1 MSQVNANAKNKSRSS
16 QAKVKSAPSILYWR
30 FVVVVAGI
38 VLVFVGLGIRAA
50 YIQIVSPDLLIKR
63 GDNRT
68 LRTRVNP
75 LHRGLIVDR
84 NGQQLAVSVPVRAI
98 WADPKAIAQAIRKSE
113 ENALQDPSFDLQAKQ
128 YEDNKRWQ
136 ALAEVLG
143 QNLDELKEKVS
154 NPEKRFVY
162 VQRQVSH
169 AMAEYVEELKLAGIY
184 LRDESRRYYPSGE
197 VSAHVVGF
205 TNVDDAGIEG
215 VEKLYNKWLAG
226 AHGSRKIRRDGKG
239 RMVELIEFEEGKKP
253 KNIQLTIDQRIQALA
268 YKELKQAVQY
278 YKATSGSAVVVAV
291 NTGEILALVNS
302 PSFNPN
308 NRAGVSTHRI
318 RNRAV
323 TDAYEPGSSVK
334 PLAVLSA
341 LEFGSAQADSMIDTS
356 PGWMHL
362 GGNIV
367 RDPRNYGEIDLT
379 DIIRKSSNMGISKLA
394 LSVPKEF
401 LLDMYYNVG
410 LMSDSGANLL
420 GETDGIFNERARWS
434 DFELSTLSFGYGISV
449 TALQLARMYSILG
462 DGGIRR
468 PLSIIKTDTP
478 VESERVISA
487 QSTQQILHM
496 MESVTEKNGSAE
508 QAQIPGYRVAG
519 KTGTSRK
526 AVANGYGEE
535 YVNIFAGVAPVSD
548 PQLAVVILINEPKGE
563 LYYAGQTAAP
573 VFAKIMAASLQM
585 LNVPP
590 DNKTVSSLAGTVVEA
605 NRDADR
611 EVIKEADKKGDK
623 KVSKETENAG

>member
-1 MSQVNANAKNKSRSS
+1 MSRAKASVKRNTE
-16 QAKVKSAPSILYWR
+16 QAKAKTAPALLHWR
-30 FVVVVAGI
+30 FVVVISAI
-38 VLVFVGLGIRAA
+38 LLVFVAIGIRAA
-50 YIQIVSPDLLIKR
+50 YIQVVSPDLLIQQ

-68 LRTRVNP
+68 LRTHSNP

-98 WADPKAIAQAIRKSE
+98 WADPKAIEDANLAAQEK
-113 ENALQDPSFDLQAKQ
+113 ALVDPSFSLVAKQ
-128 YEDNKRWQ
+128 REDQKRWR

-143 QNLDELKEKVS
+143 QDIDKLLQRVS
-154 NPEKRFVY
+154 DPSKRFVY
-162 VQRQVSH
+162 VQRQVSP
-169 AMAEYVEELKLAGIY
+169 AMAEYVEKLKLAGVY

-205 TNVDDAGIEG
+205 TNVDDKGIEG
-215 VEKLYNKWLAG
+215 VEKLYDKWLAG
-226 AHGSRKIRRDGKG
+226 TQGTRKIRRDGKG
-239 RMVELIEFEEGKKP
+239 RMVELIEFEEGEKP
-253 KNIQLTIDQRIQALA
+253 KDIQLTIDQRIQALA

-278 YKATSGSAVVVAV
+278 YKATSGSAVVVSV
-291 NTGEILALVNS
+291 KSGEILALVNS

-341 LEFGSAQADSMIDTS
+341 LEFGTAKFDSLIDTS

-367 RDPRNYGEIDLT
+367 RDSRNYGEIDLT
-379 DIIRKSSNMGISKLA
+379 DIIRKSSNMGTSKLA

-401 LLDMYYNVG
+401 LLDMFYNVG

-420 GETDGIFNERARWS
+420 GESDGIFNEQGRWS

-462 DGGIRR
+462 DGGVRR
-468 PLSIIKTDTP
+468 PLSIIKSDKA
-478 VESERVISA
+478 VESERVIS
-487 QSTQQILHM
+487 QQATKQLLEM
-496 MESVTEKNGSAE
+496 METVTQKNGSAE
-508 QAQIPGYRVAG
+508 QASVPGYRVAG

-526 AVANGYGEE
+526 AIANGYGEE

-563 LYYAGQTAAP
+563 LYYAGLTAAP
-573 VFAKIMAASLQM
+573 VFSKVMGASLQM

-590 DNKTVSSLAGTVVEA
+590 DDKTVSSLAKSSGDIT
-605 NRDADR
+605 
-611 EVIKEADKKGDK
+611 KEAA
-623 KVSKETENAG
+623 NAG

>member
-1 MSQVNANAKNKSRSS
+1 MNRASTNSKGITRAN
-16 QAKVKSAPSILYWR
+16 QAKTNGAPVKLHWR
-30 FVVVVAGI
+30 FVVVVAAI
-38 VLVFVGLGIRAA
+38 SLVFVGLGIRAA
-50 YIQIVSPDLLIKR
+50 YIQVVSPDLLIKR

-68 LRTRVNP
+68 LRTRDNP

-98 WADPKAIAQAIRKSE
+98 WADPKAIAKSIQDAE
-113 ENALQDPSFDLQAKQ
+113 KKAQQDPTFDLQAEQ
-128 YEDNKRWQ
+128 RENTKRWQ
-136 ALAEVLG
+136 ALAEILG
-143 QNLDELKEKVS
+143 QNVEKLKQKVS
-154 NPEKRFVY
+154 NAKKRFVY
-162 VQRQVSH
+162 IQRQVSP
-169 AMAEYVEELKLAGIY
+169 AMAEYVAQLKLPGIY

-205 TNVDDAGIEG
+205 TDVDDTGIEG
-215 VEKLYNKWLAG
+215 IEKLYNKWLAG

-253 KNIQLTIDQRIQALA
+253 QDIQLTIDQRIQALA

-291 NTGEILALVNS
+291 STGEILALVNS
-302 PSFNPN
+302 PSYNPN
-308 NRAGVSTHRI
+308 NRAGVSAHRI

-323 TDAYEPGSSVK
+323 TDAYEPGSSIK

-341 LEFGSAQADSMIDTS
+341 LEFGSAQVDSLIDTS

-367 RDPRNYGEIDLT
+367 RDSRNYGEINLT
-379 DIIRKSSNMGISKLA
+379 EIIRKSSNMGTSKLA
-394 LSVPKEF
+394 LSVPKDF

-420 GETDGIFNERARWS
+420 GESHGIFNERNRWS

-462 DGGIRR
+462 DGGMKR
-468 PLSIIKTDTP
+468 PLSIIKPDEP
-478 VESERVISA
+478 VESERVISEHA
-487 QSTQQILHM
+487 TQQVLHM
-496 MESVTEKNGSAE
+496 MESVLQQGGSA
-508 QAQIPGYRVAG
+508 QKARVPGYRVAG

-526 AVANGYGEE
+526 ANGNGYGEE

-563 LYYAGQTAAP
+563 LYYAGHTAAP
-573 VFAKIMAASLQM
+573 VFAKIMSASLQM

-590 DNKTVSSLAGTVVEA
+590 DDKTVSSLAISST
-605 NRDADR
+605 DTQM
-611 EVIKEADKKGDK
+611 EVK
-623 KVSKETENAG
+623 NAG

>member
-169 AMAEYVEELKLAGIY
+169 AMAEYVEELKIAGIY

>member
-1 MSQVNANAKNKSRSS
+1 MSRVSSHSRNKSSS
-16 QAKVKSAPSILYWR
+16 NQAKVNSAPSFLHWR
-30 FVVVVAGI
+30 FVLVVVAI
-38 VLVFVGLGIRAA
+38 LLVFVGLGIRAA
-50 YIQIVSPDLLIKR
+50 YIQVVSPDSLIKQ

-68 LRTRVNP
+68 LRTRTNP

-98 WADPKAIAQAIRKSE
+98 WADPKAIAQSIQEAQQKAKE
-113 ENALQDPSFDLQAKQ
+113 DPSFDLQAQQRENK
-128 YEDNKRWQ
+128 KRWQ

-143 QNLDELKEKVS
+143 QNLHKLREKVS

-162 VQRQVSH
+162 VQRQVSP
-169 AMAEYVEELKLAGIY
+169 AMAEYVEKLKLPGIY
-184 LRDESRRYYPSGE
+184 LRDESKRYYPSGE

-215 VEKLYNKWLAG
+215 VEKLYNTWLAG
-226 AHGSRKIRRDGKG
+226 AQGSRKIRRDGKG
-239 RMVELIEFEEGKKP
+239 RMVELIESEAGKRP
-253 KNIQLTIDQRIQALA
+253 QNIQLTIDQRIQALA

-308 NRAGVSTHRI
+308 NRAGVSAHRI

-341 LEFGSAQADSMIDTS
+341 LEFGSAQVDSLIDTS

-379 DIIRKSSNMGISKLA
+379 EIIRKSSNMGTSKLA

-401 LLDMYYNVG
+401 LLDMYYHVG
-410 LMSDSGANLL
+410 LM
-420 GETDGIFNERARWS
+420 
-434 DFELSTLSFGYGISV
+434 
-449 TALQLARMYSILG
+449 
-462 DGGIRR
+462 
-468 PLSIIKTDTP
+468 
-478 VESERVISA
+478 SERVISEHA
-487 QSTQQILHM
+487 TQQVLRM
-496 MESVTEKNGSAE
+496 MESVIQEGGSA
-508 QAQIPGYRVAG
+508 QKASVPGYRVAG

-526 AVANGYGEE
+526 ANANGYGEE

-590 DNKTVSSLAGTVVEA
+590 DDKTVSSIAVFPFEA
-605 NRDADR
+605 S
-611 EVIKEADKKGDK
+611 KEAL
-623 KVSKETENAG
+623 NAG

>member
-1 MSQVNANAKNKSRSS
+1 MSRESTNSKNKSRTS
-16 QAKVKSAPSILYWR
+16 QAKVNSAPTLLHWR
-30 FVVVVAGI
+30 FVVVVVAI
-38 VLVFVGLGIRAA
+38 LLVFVGLGIRAA
-50 YIQIVSPDLLIKR
+50 YIQVVSPDLLIQR

-98 WADPKAIAQAIRKSE
+98 WADPKAIAQSIQEAEAKAKE
-113 ENALQDPSFDLQAKQ
+113 DPSFDLKAERQ
-128 YEDNKRWQ
+128 ENDKRWQ

-143 QNLDELKEKVS
+143 QNLDQLKERVS

-162 VQRQVSH
+162 VQRQVSP

-205 TNVDDAGIEG
+205 TNVDDTGIEG

-226 AHGSRKIRRDGKG
+226 TQGSRKIRRDGKG
-239 RMVELIEFEEGKKP
+239 RMVELIESEEGKEP
-253 KNIQLTIDQRIQALA
+253 QNIQLTIDQRIQALA

-278 YKATSGSAVVVAV
+278 YNATSGSAVVVAV
-291 NTGEILALVNS
+291 NSGEILALVNS
-302 PSFNPN
+302 PSYNPN
-308 NRAGVSTHRI
+308 NRTDVSAHRI

-341 LEFGSAQADSMIDTS
+341 LEFGTAKVDSMIDTS

-401 LLDMYYNVG
+401 LLDMFYNVG
-410 LMSDSGANLL
+410 LMSGSGANLL
-420 GETDGIFNERARWS
+420 GEINGLFNNRNRWS

-462 DGGIRR
+462 DGGIKR
-468 PLSIIKTDTP
+468 PLSIVKPDEP
-478 VESERVISA
+478 VQSERVISEHA
-487 QSTQQILHM
+487 TQQVLQM
-496 MESVTEKNGSAE
+496 MESVLQEGGSA
-508 QAQIPGYRVAG
+508 QKASVPGYRVAG

-526 AVANGYGEE
+526 ANANGYGDE

-548 PQLAVVILINEPKGE
+548 PQLAIVILINEPKGE
-563 LYYAGQTAAP
+563 LYYAGLTAAP

-590 DNKTVSSLAGTVVEA
+590 DDKTVSSIAVSSI
-605 NRDADR
+605 
-611 EVIKEADKKGDK
+611 EVNKEA
-623 KVSKETENAG
+623 ENAG

>member
-1 MSQVNANAKNKSRSS
+1 MSRISSQSKGKNKAN
-16 QAKVKSAPSILYWR
+16 QAKSNSAPSLLHWR
-30 FVVVVAGI
+30 FVIVVAAI
-38 VLVFVGLGIRAA
+38 LMVFVGLSIRAA
-50 YIQIVSPDLLIKR
+50 YIQVVSPDLLIKR

-68 LRTRVNP
+68 LRTHVNP

-98 WADPKAIAQAIRKSE
+98 WADPKTIAQGILEAE
-113 ENALQDPSFDLQAKQ
+113 EEAARNPDFNLQAKQ
-128 YEDNKRWQ
+128 RENKKRWQ

-143 QNLDELKEKVS
+143 QDLDKLQDKVS
-154 NPEKRFVY
+154 NPKKRFVY
-162 VQRQVSH
+162 LQRQVSP
-169 AMAEYVEELKLAGIY
+169 AMAEYVEQLKLDGIY

-197 VSAHVVGF
+197 VSAHIVGF

-226 AHGSRKIRRDGKG
+226 AQGTRKIRRDGKG
-239 RMVELIEFEEGKKP
+239 RMVELIETEEGEKP
-253 KNIQLTIDQRIQALA
+253 QDIQLTIDQRIQALA

-291 NTGEILALVNS
+291 KTGEILALVNS

-341 LEFGSAQADSMIDTS
+341 LEFGSAQVDSLIDTS

-367 RDPRNYGEIDLT
+367 RDPRNYGEINLT
-379 DIIRKSSNMGISKLA
+379 EIIRKSSNMGTSKLA

-401 LLDMYYNVG
+401 LIDMYYHVG

-420 GETDGIFNERARWS
+420 GESNGIFNERNRWS

-449 TALQLARMYSILG
+449 TALQLAKMYSILG
-462 DGGIRR
+462 DGGIKR
-468 PLSIIKTDTP
+468 PLSIIKPDEP

-487 QSTQQILHM
+487 QATQQVLEM
-496 MESVTEKNGSAE
+496 METVTQKKGSAE
-508 QAQIPGYRVAG
+508 QASIPGYRVAG

-526 AVANGYGEE
+526 ANANGYGEE

-548 PQLAVVILINEPKGE
+548 PQLAVVVLINEPKGE
-563 LYYAGQTAAP
+563 LYYAGLTAAP
-573 VFAKIMAASLQM
+573 VFAKVMAASLQM

-590 DNKTVSSLAGTVVEA
+590 DDKTVSSLAVSATS
-605 NRDADR
+605 RH
-611 EVIKEADKKGDK
+611 KERA
-623 KVSKETENAG
+623 NAG

>member
-1 MSQVNANAKNKSRSS
+1 MSRVSTNSKNKSRTN
-16 QAKVKSAPSILYWR
+16 QAKVNSAPSLLHWR
-30 FVVVVAGI
+30 FVVVVTAI
-38 VLVFVGLGIRAA
+38 VLVFVGLSIRAA
-50 YIQIVSPDLLIKR
+50 YIQVVSPDLLIQR

-98 WADPKAIAQAIRKSE
+98 WADPKAIAQSIEDTE
-113 ENALQDPSFDLQAKQ
+113 EKAKEDPSFNLQAKQ
-128 YEDNKRWQ
+128 NENIKRWQ

-143 QNLDELKEKVS
+143 QNIDELKEKVS
-154 NPEKRFVY
+154 HPERRFVY
-162 VQRQVSH
+162 LQRQVSP
-169 AMAEYVEELKLAGIY
+169 AMAEYVEKLKIAGIY

-226 AHGSRKIRRDGKG
+226 TQGSRKIRRDGKG
-239 RMVELIEFEEGKKP
+239 RMVELIESEEGKKP
-253 KNIQLTIDQRIQALA
+253 QNIQLTIDQRIQALA

-278 YKATSGSAVVVAV
+278 YNATSGSAVVVAV

-308 NRAGVSTHRI
+308 NRSGVSAHRI

-341 LEFGSAQADSMIDTS
+341 LEFGSAQVDSVIDTS

-367 RDPRNYGEIDLT
+367 RDSRNYGEINLT
-379 DIIRKSSNMGISKLA
+379 EIIRKSSNMGTAKLA

-401 LLDMYYNVG
+401 LLDMFYNVG
-410 LMSDSGANLL
+410 LMSGSGANLL
-420 GETDGIFNERARWS
+420 GESSGIFNNRNRWS

-449 TALQLARMYSILG
+449 TALQLAKMYSILG
-462 DGGIRR
+462 DGGIKR
-468 PLSIIKTDTP
+468 PLSIVKPDEP
-478 VESERVISA
+478 VESERVISED
-487 QSTQQILHM
+487 STKHVLHM
-496 MESVTEKNGSAE
+496 MESVLQEGGSAE
-508 QAQIPGYRVAG
+508 KASVPGYRVAG

-526 AVANGYGEE
+526 ANANGYGDE

-563 LYYAGQTAAP
+563 LYYAGLTAAP

-590 DNKTVSSLAGTVVEA
+590 DDKTVSSLAVTSVEV
-605 NRDADR
+605 N
-611 EVIKEADKKGDK
+611 KEAA
-623 KVSKETENAG
+623 NAG

>member
-1 MSQVNANAKNKSRSS
+1 MSRAKANTRNNKKAN
-16 QAKVKSAPSILYWR
+16 QAKINAMPALLHWR
-30 FVVVVAGI
+30 YVVVLGAI
-38 VLVFVGLGIRAA
+38 LLVFVGLSARAV
-50 YIQIVSPDLLIKR
+50 YIQVVSPDLLIKR

-68 LRTRVNP
+68 LRTKDNP
-75 LHRGLIVDR
+75 LHRGLITDR

-98 WADPKAIAQAIRKSE
+98 WADPKAIHEAQLEAQKAAE
-113 ENALQDPSFDLQAKQ
+113 DDPEFDLGGFNKQQA
-128 YEDNKRWQ
+128 KRWQ
-136 ALAEVLG
+136 ALADVLG
-143 QNLDELKEKVS
+143 QNVDSLKSKIADPS
-154 NPEKRFVY
+154 KRFVY
-162 VQRQVSH
+162 VQRQVSP
-169 AMAEYVEELKLAGIY
+169 AMADYVEQLELAGIY

-205 TNVDDAGIEG
+205 TNVDDTGIEG
-215 VEKLYNKWLAG
+215 VEKLYDKWLAG
-226 AHGSRKIRRDGKG
+226 SRGSRKIRRDGKG
-239 RMVELIEFEEGKKP
+239 RMVELIEFKEGEAAQD
-253 KNIQLTIDQRIQALA
+253 IQLTIDQRIQAIT

-278 YKATSGSAVVVAV
+278 YKATSGSAVVIDV

-308 NRAGVSTHRI
+308 NRFGVSAHRI

-323 TDAYEPGSSVK
+323 TDAYEPGSSIK

-341 LEFGSAQADSMIDTS
+341 LEFGAVEADSMIDTS

-367 RDPRNYGEIDLT
+367 RDARNYGEINLT
-379 DIIRKSSNMGISKLA
+379 DIIRKSSNMGTSKLA

-401 LLDMYYNVG
+401 LLDTYYNVG

-420 GETDGIFNERARWS
+420 GESNGIFNERNRWS

-462 DGGIRR
+462 DGGIKR
-468 PLSIIKTDTP
+468 PLSIVKTDTP
-478 VESERVISA
+478 VDSERVLSEHA
-487 QSTQQILHM
+487 TKQVLNM
-496 MESVTEKNGSAE
+496 MESVVQKGGSAE
-508 QAQIPGYRVAG
+508 KAQVPGYRVAG

-526 AVANGYGEE
+526 AVSNGYGEE
-535 YVNIFAGVAPVSD
+535 YVNIFAGVAPVSN

-563 LYYAGQTAAP
+563 LYYAGHTAAP
-573 VFAKIMAASLQM
+573 VFSKVMAASLQM

-590 DNKTVSSLAGTVVEA
+590 DNKSVPSLTVASQGQSAMEA
-605 NRDADR
+605 AN
-611 EVIKEADKKGDK
+611 EG
-623 KVSKETENAG
+623 

>member
-1 MSQVNANAKNKSRSS
+1 MSRASTNSKNKSRTN
-16 QAKVKSAPSILYWR
+16 QAKVNSAPSLLHWR
-30 FVVVVAGI
+30 FVVVVTAI
-38 VLVFVGLGIRAA
+38 ILVFVGLSIRAA
-50 YIQIVSPDLLIKR
+50 YIQVVSPDLLIQR

-98 WADPKAIAQAIRKSE
+98 WADPKAIAQSIQDTE
-113 ENALQDPSFDLQAKQ
+113 EKAEEDPSFNLQAKQ
-128 YEDNKRWQ
+128 NENIKRWQ

-143 QNLDELKEKVS
+143 QNIDELKEKVS
-154 NPEKRFVY
+154 HPERRFVY
-162 VQRQVSH
+162 LQRQVSP
-169 AMAEYVEELKLAGIY
+169 AMAEYVEELKIAGIY

-226 AHGSRKIRRDGKG
+226 TQGSRKIRRDGKG

-253 KNIQLTIDQRIQALA
+253 QNIQLTIDQRIQALA

-291 NTGEILALVNS
+291 NTGEIIALVNS

-308 NRAGVSTHRI
+308 NRSGVSAHRI

-341 LEFGSAQADSMIDTS
+341 LEFGSAQVDSVIDTS

-367 RDPRNYGEIDLT
+367 RDSRNYGEINLT
-379 DIIRKSSNMGISKLA
+379 EIIRKSSNMGTAKLA

-401 LLDMYYNVG
+401 LLDMFYNVG
-410 LMSDSGANLL
+410 LMSGSGANLL
-420 GETDGIFNERARWS
+420 GEINGIFNNRNRWS

-449 TALQLARMYSILG
+449 TALQLAKMYSILG
-462 DGGIRR
+462 DGGIKR
-468 PLSIIKTDTP
+468 PLSIVKSDVP
-478 VESERVISA
+478 VESERVISED
-487 QSTQQILHM
+487 STKQVLHM
-496 MESVTEKNGSAE
+496 MESVLQEGGSAE
-508 QAQIPGYRVAG
+508 KASVPGYRVAG

-526 AVANGYGEE
+526 ANANGYGDE

-563 LYYAGQTAAP
+563 LYYAGLTAAP

-590 DNKTVSSLAGTVVEA
+590 DDKTVSSLAITSVEV
-605 NRDADR
+605 N
-611 EVIKEADKKGDK
+611 KEAA
-623 KVSKETENAG
+623 NAG

>member
-1 MSQVNANAKNKSRSS
+1 MSRVSTNSKSKSRTN
-16 QAKVKSAPSILYWR
+16 QAKVNGALSLLHWR
-30 FVVVVAGI
+30 FVVVVAAI
-38 VLVFVGLGIRAA
+38 LMVFVGLSIRAA
-50 YIQIVSPDLLIKR
+50 YIQVVSPDLLIKR

-68 LRTRVNP
+68 LRTRDNP

-98 WADPKAIAQAIRKSE
+98 WADPKAIAQSIQEAEKQ
-113 ENALQDPSFDLQAKQ
+113 ALEDPTFDLKGKQ
-128 YEDNKRWQ
+128 RENKKRWQ

-143 QNLDELKEKVS
+143 QNLEKLKEKVN

-162 VQRQVSH
+162 VQRQVSP
-169 AMAEYVEELKLAGIY
+169 AMADYVEKLKLAGIY

-226 AHGSRKIRRDGKG
+226 AQGSRKIRRDGKG

-253 KNIQLTIDQRIQALA
+253 QDIQLTIDQRIQALA

-308 NRAGVSTHRI
+308 NRAGVSAHRI

-323 TDAYEPGSSVK
+323 TDAYEPGSSIK

-341 LEFGSAQADSMIDTS
+341 LEFGSAQVDSLIDTS

-367 RDPRNYGEIDLT
+367 RDSRNYGEIDLT
-379 DIIRKSSNMGISKLA
+379 EIIRKSSNMGTSKLA

-401 LLDMYYNVG
+401 LLDMYYHVG

-420 GETDGIFNERARWS
+420 GESNGIFNERNRWS

-462 DGGIRR
+462 DGGIKR
-468 PLSIIKTDTP
+468 PLSIIKSDEP
-478 VESERVISA
+478 VESERVISEHA
-487 QSTQQILHM
+487 TQQVLHM
-496 MESVTEKNGSAE
+496 MESVLQEGGSAE
-508 QAQIPGYRVAG
+508 KASVSGYRVAG

-526 AVANGYGEE
+526 ANANGYGEE

-563 LYYAGQTAAP
+563 LYYAGHTAAP

-590 DNKTVSSLAGTVVEA
+590 DDKTVSSLA
-605 NRDADR
+605 
-611 EVIKEADKKGDK
+611 
-623 KVSKETENAG
+623 VSSAPTPLETENAG

>member
-1 MSQVNANAKNKSRSS
+1 MSRVSPNSQSKSKSKNNSNQARVNT
-16 QAKVKSAPSILYWR
+16 APSSLHWR
-30 FVVVVAGI
+30 FVLVVAAI
-38 VLVFVGLGIRAA
+38 LSVFVGLSIRAA
-50 YIQIVSPDLLIKR
+50 YIQVVSPDLLIQR

-68 LRTRVNP
+68 LRTHVNT

-98 WADPKAIAQAIRKSE
+98 WADPKAIAQSRREAEKKAQEDPTFNLKVKQR
-113 ENALQDPSFDLQAKQ
+113 EN
-128 YEDNKRWQ
+128 EKRWQ
-136 ALAEVLG
+136 ALAEIIG
-143 QNLDELKEKVS
+143 QNLDTLKEKVS

-162 VQRQVSH
+162 VQRQVSP
-169 AMAEYVEELKLAGIY
+169 AMAEYVEQLKLPGIY

-197 VSAHVVGF
+197 VSAHVIGF
-205 TNVDDAGIEG
+205 TNVDDNGIEG

-226 AHGSRKIRRDGKG
+226 AQGSRKIRRDGKG

-253 KNIQLTIDQRIQALA
+253 QNIELTIDQRIQAVA

-291 NTGEILALVNS
+291 STGEILALVNS

-308 NRAGVSTHRI
+308 NRAGVSPHRI

-323 TDAYEPGSSVK
+323 TDAYEPGSSIK

-341 LEFGSAQADSMIDTS
+341 LEFGTAKVDTLIDTS

-367 RDPRNYGEIDLT
+367 RDSRNYGEINLT
-379 DIIRKSSNMGISKLA
+379 EIIRKSSNMGTSKLA

-420 GETDGIFNERARWS
+420 GETNGIFNERARWS

-468 PLSIIKTDTP
+468 PLSIIKSGIP
-478 VESERVISA
+478 VQSERVISA
-487 QSTQQILHM
+487 QATQQILQM
-496 MESVTEKNGSAE
+496 METVTEQNGSAE
-508 QAQIPGYRVAG
+508 KAKVPGYRVAG

-573 VFAKIMAASLQM
+573 VFAKIMGASLQM

-590 DNKTVSSLAGTVVEA
+590 DDKTVSSLA
-605 NRDADR
+605 
-611 EVIKEADKKGDK
+611 
-623 KVSKETENAG
+623 VSSVDTFMEDENAG

>member
-1 MSQVNANAKNKSRSS
+1 MNTNSRQTQKQNRSN
-16 QAKVKSAPSILYWR
+16 QAKVNSVPSFLHWR
-30 FVVVVAGI
+30 FVVVVVAI
-38 VLVFVGLGIRAA
+38 LLVFVGLGIRAA
-50 YIQIVSPDLLIKR
+50 YIQVVSPDLLIKQ
-63 GDNRT
+63 GDSRT
-68 LRTRVNP
+68 LRTRANP

-98 WADPKAIAQAIRKSE
+98 WADPKAIAEAEQETQQKAKE
-113 ENALQDPSFDLQAKQ
+113 DPSFNLQAQQRENK
-128 YEDNKRWQ
+128 KRWK

-143 QNLDELKEKVS
+143 QDVHKLKEKVS

-162 VQRQVSH
+162 IQRQVSP

-215 VEKLYNKWLAG
+215 IEKLYNKWLAG
-226 AHGSRKIRRDGKG
+226 SQGSRKIRRDGKG
-239 RMVELIEFEEGKKP
+239 RMVELIESEAGKEP
-253 KNIQLTIDQRIQALA
+253 QNIQLTIDQRIQAIA

-291 NTGEILALVNS
+291 STGEILALVNS
-302 PSFNPN
+302 PSYNPN
-308 NRAGVSTHRI
+308 NRVGVSAHRI

-323 TDAYEPGSSVK
+323 TDAYEPGSSIK

-341 LEFGSAQADSMIDTS
+341 LEFGTADTETLVDTS

-367 RDPRNYGEIDLT
+367 RDSRNYGEIDLT
-379 DIIRKSSNMGISKLA
+379 EIIRKSSNMGTSKLA

-401 LLDMYYNVG
+401 LLDMFYNVG
-410 LMSDSGANLL
+410 LMSGSGANLL
-420 GETDGIFNERARWS
+420 GEINGIFNDRPRWS

-468 PLSIIKTDTP
+468 PLSIIKPDAP

-487 QSTQQILHM
+487 QATQQILQM
-496 MESVTEKNGSAE
+496 METVTEKNGSAE
-508 QAQIPGYRVAG
+508 QANVPGYRVAG

-526 AVANGYGEE
+526 AIANGYGEE

-590 DNKTVSSLAGTVVEA
+590 DDKTVSSIAISSAKASGVA
-605 NRDADR
+605 A
-611 EVIKEADKKGDK
+611 
-623 KVSKETENAG
+623 NAG

>member
-1 MSQVNANAKNKSRSS
+1 MNRVPTNKKRISAAD
-16 QAKVKSAPSILYWR
+16 QAKSNTAPALLHWR
-30 FVVVVAGI
+30 FVVVMTAI
-38 VLVFVGLGIRAA
+38 VLVFLGLSARAV
-50 YIQIVSPDLLIKR
+50 YIQVISPDLLIKR

-68 LRTRVNP
+68 LRTHSNP
-75 LHRGLIVDR
+75 LHRGLITDR

-98 WADPKAIAQAIRKSE
+98 WANPKIIAEAQGFADK
-113 ENALQDPSFDLQAKQ
+113 
-128 YEDNKRWQ
+128 KRWQ

-143 QNLDELKEKVS
+143 QDLDKLLKKVG
-154 NPEKRFVY
+154 NPKKHFVY
-162 VQRQVSH
+162 VQRQVSP
-169 AMAEYVEELKLAGIY
+169 AMADYVEQLKLPGVY

-205 TNVDDAGIEG
+205 TNVDDEGIEG
-215 VEKLYNKWLAG
+215 VEKLYNKWLTG
-226 AHGSRKIRRDGKG
+226 SHGSRKIRRDGKG
-239 RMVELIEFEEGKKP
+239 RMVELIEFEEGEKP
-253 KNIQLTIDQRIQALA
+253 KDIQLTIDQRIQAIA

-278 YKATSGSAVVVAV
+278 YKAASGSAVVVEV
-291 NTGEILALVNS
+291 KSGEILALVNS
-302 PSFNPN
+302 PSYNPN
-308 NRAGVSTHRI
+308 NRMGVSAHRI

-323 TDAYEPGSSVK
+323 TDAYEPGSSIK

-341 LEFGSAQADSMIDTS
+341 LEFGSATYDSLIDTT

-367 RDPRNYGEIDLT
+367 RDSRNYGKIDLT
-379 DIIRKSSNMGISKLA
+379 EIIRKSSNMGTSKLA

-420 GETDGIFNERARWS
+420 GESNGIFRERPRWS

-462 DGGIRR
+462 DGGVKR
-468 PLSIIKTDTP
+468 PLSIVKSDQK
-478 VESERVISA
+478 VESERVISQKA
-487 QSTQQILHM
+487 TQQILHM
-496 MESVTEKNGSAE
+496 MESVLQEGGSARK
-508 QAQIPGYRVAG
+508 ASVPGYRVAG

-526 AVANGYGEE
+526 AVARGYGEE

-548 PQLAVVILINEPKGE
+548 PRLAVVILINEPSGD
-563 LYYAGQTAAP
+563 LYYAGDTAAP
-573 VFAKIMAASLQM
+573 VFSKVMSASLQM

-590 DNKTVSSLAGTVVEA
+590 DNKTVSSLTAGTVSLS
-605 NRDADR
+605 
-611 EVIKEADKKGDK
+611 KGAA
-623 KVSKETENAG
+623 NAG

>member
-1 MSQVNANAKNKSRSS
+1 MKRIKVAPKAKRKAE
-16 QAKVKSAPSILYWR
+16 QAKANTVPALLHWR
-30 FVVVVAGI
+30 FVLVISAI
-38 VLVFVGLGIRAA
+38 LLVFVGLGIRAA
-50 YIQIVSPDLLIKR
+50 YIQVVSPDLLIKQ

-68 LRTRVNP
+68 LRTRSNP

-98 WADPKAIAQAIRKSE
+98 WADPKAIADAQIAAKEKS
-113 ENALQDPSFDLQAKQ
+113 LVDPSFSLVGKQ
-128 YEDNKRWQ
+128 REDKKRWK

-143 QNLDELKEKVS
+143 QDVDDLQQRVS
-154 NPEKRFVY
+154 DPSKRFVY
-162 VQRQVSH
+162 VERQVSP
-169 AMAEYVEELKLAGIY
+169 AMAEYVEKLKLAGVY

-197 VSAHVVGF
+197 VSAHIVGF
-205 TNVDDAGIEG
+205 TNVDDSGIEG
-215 VEKLYNKWLAG
+215 VEKLFNKWLAG
-226 AHGSRKIRRDGKG
+226 TQGTRKIRRDGKG
-239 RMVELIEFEEGKKP
+239 RMVELIEFEEGEKP
-253 KNIQLTIDQRIQALA
+253 KDIQLTIDQRIQALA

-291 NTGEILALVNS
+291 KSGEILALVNS

-341 LEFGSAQADSMIDTS
+341 LEFGSAEVDSVIDTS

-367 RDPRNYGEIDLT
+367 RDSRNYGEINLT
-379 DIIRKSSNMGISKLA
+379 DIIRKSSNMGTSKLA

-401 LLDMYYNVG
+401 LLDMFYNVG

-420 GETDGIFNERARWS
+420 GESDGIFNDQGRWS

-462 DGGIRR
+462 DGGVRR
-468 PLSIIKTDTP
+468 PLSIIKSDQP
-478 VESERVISA
+478 VESERVISQQA
-487 QSTQQILHM
+487 TKQVLAMMETVTQQ
-496 MESVTEKNGSAE
+496 NGSAE
-508 QAQIPGYRVAG
+508 QARVPGYRVAG

-526 AVANGYGEE
+526 AIANGYGEE

-563 LYYAGQTAAP
+563 LYYAGLTAAP
-573 VFAKIMAASLQM
+573 VFSKVMGASLQM

-590 DNKTVSSLAGTVVEA
+590 DDKTVSSLAKSSVDNT
-605 NRDADR
+605 
-611 EVIKEADKKGDK
+611 KEAA
-623 KVSKETENAG
+623 NAG

>member
-1 MSQVNANAKNKSRSS
+1 MNRVSTNTKNKSSS
-16 QAKVKSAPSILYWR
+16 GQAKINTAPSLLYWR
-30 FVVVVAGI
+30 FAVVVAGI
-38 VLVFVGLGIRAA
+38 ILVFAGLSFRAA
-50 YIQIVSPDLLIKR
+50 YIQVVSPDVLIKR

-98 WADPKAIAQAIRKSE
+98 WADPKAIAQAIKKAQ
-113 ENALQDPSFDLQAKQ
+113 ENAKQDPSFDLKVKQ

-143 QNLDELKEKVS
+143 QNLDELREKVS

-162 VQRQVSH
+162 LQRQVSH
-169 AMAEYVEELKLAGIY
+169 AMAKYVEELKLVGIY

-197 VSAHVVGF
+197 VSAHIVGF
-205 TNVDDAGIEG
+205 TNVDDTGIEG
-215 VEKLYNKWLAG
+215 VEKLYDKRLSG

-239 RMVELIEFEEGKKP
+239 RMVELIDFEEGKKP
-253 KNIQLTIDQRIQALA
+253 QNIQLTIDQRIQTLA

-308 NRAGVSTHRI
+308 NRSGVSAHRI

-341 LEFGSAQADSMIDTS
+341 LEFGSAQADSLIDTS

-401 LLDMYYNVG
+401 FLDMYYNVG
-410 LMSDSGANLL
+410 LMSDSGAKLL
-420 GETDGIFNERARWS
+420 GETNGIFNESARWS

-496 MESVTEKNGSAE
+496 MESVTEHNGSAE
-508 QAQIPGYRVAG
+508 KAQVPGYRVAG

-526 AVANGYGEE
+526 AVTNGYGEE

-590 DNKTVSSLAGTVVEA
+590 DDKSVSSLASSVVKV
-605 NRDADR
+605 N
-611 EVIKEADKKGDK
+611 KEAD
-623 KVSKETENAG
+623 NAG

>member
-1 MSQVNANAKNKSRSS
+1 MNRVSVNSNSTTRAN
-16 QAKVKSAPSILYWR
+16 QAKSNAAPIKLHWR
-30 FVVVVAGI
+30 FVVVVAAI
-38 VLVFVGLGIRAA
+38 LMVFIGLGMRAA
-50 YIQIVSPDLLIKR
+50 YIQVVSPDLLIKR

-68 LRTRVNP
+68 LRTRDNP

-98 WADPKAIAQAIRKSE
+98 WADPKAIAKSMQEAE
-113 ENALQDPSFDLQAKQ
+113 EKAQEDPTFDLPAKQ
-128 YEDNKRWQ
+128 RENKKRWQ
-136 ALAEVLG
+136 ALAEILG
-143 QNLDELKEKVS
+143 QDVKKLKQKVS
-154 NPEKRFVY
+154 DPAKRFVY
-162 VQRQVSH
+162 IQRQVSA
-169 AMAEYVEELKLAGIY
+169 AMAEYVAQLKLTGIY

-205 TNVDDAGIEG
+205 TNVDDTGIEG
-215 VEKLYNKWLAG
+215 IEKLYNKWLAG
-226 AHGSRKIRRDGKG
+226 VQGSRKIRRDGKG

-253 KNIQLTIDQRIQALA
+253 QDIQLTIDQRIQALA

-302 PSFNPN
+302 PSYNPN
-308 NRAGVSTHRI
+308 NRAGVSAHRI

-323 TDAYEPGSSVK
+323 TDAYEPGSSIK

-341 LEFGSAQADSMIDTS
+341 LEFGSAQVDSLIDTS

-367 RDPRNYGEIDLT
+367 RDSRNYGEINLT
-379 DIIRKSSNMGISKLA
+379 DIIRKSSNMGTSKLA
-394 LSVPKEF
+394 LSVPKDF

-420 GETDGIFNERARWS
+420 GESHGIFNERNRWS

-462 DGGIRR
+462 DGGIKR
-468 PLSIIKTDTP
+468 PLSIIKPDEP
-478 VESERVISA
+478 VPSERVISEHV
-487 QSTQQILHM
+487 TQQVLHM
-496 MESVTEKNGSAE
+496 MESVLQEGGSA
-508 QAQIPGYRVAG
+508 QKARVPGYRVAG

-526 AVANGYGEE
+526 ASGNGYGDE
-535 YVNIFAGVAPVSD
+535 YVNIFAGIAPVSD
-548 PQLAVVILINEPKGE
+548 PKLAVVILINEPKGE
-563 LYYAGQTAAP
+563 LYYAGHTAAP
-573 VFAKIMAASLQM
+573 VFAKIMSASLQL

-590 DNKTVSSLAGTVVEA
+590 DDKTVSSLAASFVDAQVE
-605 NRDADR
+605 
-611 EVIKEADKKGDK
+611 VK
-623 KVSKETENAG
+623 NAG

>member
-1 MSQVNANAKNKSRSS
+1 MSRLTTPSKRKTSAN
-16 QAKVKSAPSILYWR
+16 QAKIKSVPSFLHWR
-30 FVVVVAGI
+30 FVVVVVTI
-38 VLVFVGLGIRAA
+38 SLVFVGLGIRAA
-50 YIQIVSPDLLIKR
+50 YIQVISPDLLIKR

-68 LRTRVNP
+68 LRTRSNP

-98 WADPKAIAQAIRKSE
+98 WASPKAIAESMLEIEKKA
-113 ENALQDPSFDLQAKQ
+113 AADPHFDLKSVQRENK
-128 YEDNKRWQ
+128 KRWQ

-143 QNLDELKEKVS
+143 QDVVDLKQKVS
-154 NPEKRFVY
+154 NPTKTFVY
-162 VQRQVSH
+162 IQRQVSP
-169 AMAEYVEELKLAGIY
+169 AMAKYVQQLKLAGIY

-205 TNVDDAGIEG
+205 TNVDDNGIEG
-215 VEKLYNKWLAG
+215 VEKVYNDYLAG
-226 AHGSRKIRRDGKG
+226 VQGSRKIRRDGKG

-253 KNIQLTIDQRIQALA
+253 KDIQLTIDQRIQALA

-291 NTGEILALVNS
+291 STGEILALVNS

-323 TDAYEPGSSVK
+323 TDAYEPGSSIK

-341 LEFGSAQADSMIDTS
+341 LEFGSADVDSLIDTS

-367 RDPRNYGEIDLT
+367 RDSRNYGEIDLT
-379 DIIRKSSNMGISKLA
+379 EIIRKSSNMGTSKLA
-394 LSVPKEF
+394 LSVPKDF

-420 GETDGIFNERARWS
+420 GESNGIFNERNRWS

-462 DGGIRR
+462 DGGIKR
-468 PLSIIKTDTP
+468 PLSIIKNDEP
-478 VESERVISA
+478 IESERVISEDV
-487 QSTQQILHM
+487 TQQVLQM
-496 MESVTEKNGSAE
+496 LESVTQAGGSA
-508 QAQIPGYRVAG
+508 QKAKVPGYRVAG

-526 AVANGYGEE
+526 ANANGYGEE

-563 LYYAGQTAAP
+563 LYYAGHTAAP
-573 VFAKIMAASLQM
+573 VFSKVMAASLQM

-590 DNKTVSSLAGTVVEA
+590 DDKTVSSLAVSTV
-605 NRDADR
+605 NTHK
-611 EVIKEADKKGDK
+611 EV
-623 KVSKETENAG
+623 VNAG

>member
-1 MSQVNANAKNKSRSS
+1 MSRGSDNSKNKNNAM
-16 QAKVKSAPSILYWR
+16 QVKVNSAPSLLHWR
-30 FVVVVAGI
+30 FVVVVTAI
-38 VLVFVGLGIRAA
+38 LLVFVGLGIRAA
-50 YIQIVSPDLLIKR
+50 YIQVVSPDLLIKR

-68 LRTRVNP
+68 LRTRDNP
-75 LHRGLIVDR
+75 LHRGLIIDR

-98 WADPKAIAQAIRKSE
+98 WADPKAIAQSIQDAQRKAQE
-113 ENALQDPSFDLQAKQ
+113 DPSFDLKAKQ
-128 YEDNKRWQ
+128 RENKKRWQ

-143 QNLDELKEKVS
+143 QNLDKLKAKVS

-162 VQRQVSH
+162 VQRQVSA
-169 AMAEYVEELKLAGIY
+169 AMAEYVGQLKLTGIY

-205 TNVDDAGIEG
+205 TNVDDTGIEG

-226 AHGSRKIRRDGKG
+226 TQGSRKIRRDAKG
-239 RMVELIEFEEGKKP
+239 RMVELIEFEEGNKP
-253 KNIQLTIDQRIQALA
+253 QDIQLTIDQRIQALT

-278 YKATSGSAVVVAV
+278 YKATSGSAIVVAV
-291 NTGEILALVNS
+291 NSGEILALVNS

-308 NRAGVSTHRI
+308 NRSGVSAHRI

-323 TDAYEPGSSVK
+323 TDAYEPGSSIK

-341 LEFGSAQADSMIDTS
+341 LEFGSAKADSIIDTS

-367 RDPRNYGEIDLT
+367 KDTFNRGEINLT
-379 DIIRKSSNMGISKLA
+379 EIIRKSSNMGTSKLA

-410 LMSDSGANLL
+410 LMSDSGANML
-420 GETDGIFNERARWS
+420 GESSGIFNDRSRWS
-434 DFELSTLSFGYGISV
+434 DFELATLSFGYGISV
-449 TALQLARMYSILG
+449 TALQLAKMYSILG
-462 DGGIRR
+462 DGGIKR
-468 PLSIIKTDTP
+468 PLSIVKQTEP
-478 VESERVISA
+478 VQSERVISA
-487 QSTQQILHM
+487 QATKSVLQM
-496 MESVTEKNGSAE
+496 MESVVNQNGTAIK
-508 QAQIPGYRVAG
+508 AAVPGYRVAG

-526 AVANGYGEE
+526 ANKNGYGEE

-573 VFAKIMAASLQM
+573 VFAKVMAASLQM

-590 DNKTVSSLAGTVVEA
+590 DDKTVSSLAVSSVDTLTEA
-605 NRDADR
+605 
-611 EVIKEADKKGDK
+611 
-623 KVSKETENAG
+623 TNAG

>member
-1 MSQVNANAKNKSRSS
+1 MSRVSTNKKNKNRTN
-16 QAKVKSAPSILYWR
+16 QAKDNNNPSIPHWR

-38 VLVFVGLGIRAA
+38 ILVFVGLSIRAA
-50 YIQIVSPDLLIKR
+50 YIQVVSPDLLIKR

-68 LRTRVNP
+68 LRTRDNP

-98 WADPKAIAQAIRKSE
+98 WADPKAIAQSIKEVE
-113 ENALQDPSFDLQAKQ
+113 ENAKQDPSFDLKAKQ
-128 YEDNKRWQ
+128 YEVSKRWQ

-154 NPEKRFVY
+154 NTEKRFVY

-169 AMAEYVEELKLAGIY
+169 AMAEYVAELKLTGIY

-205 TNVDDAGIEG
+205 TNVDDVGIEG

-226 AHGSRKIRRDGKG
+226 AQGSRKIRRDGKG

-253 KNIQLTIDQRIQALA
+253 QNIQLTIDQRIQALA

-308 NRAGVSTHRI
+308 NRAGVSAHRI

-341 LEFGSAQADSMIDTS
+341 LEFGSAQADSLIDTS

-367 RDPRNYGEIDLT
+367 RDPRNYGKIDLT

-401 LLDMYYNVG
+401 FLDMYYNVG

-420 GETDGIFNERARWS
+420 GETDGIFNESARWS

-496 MESVTEKNGSAE
+496 MESVTEHNGSAE
-508 QAQIPGYRVAG
+508 QAQVPGYRVAG

-526 AVANGYGEE
+526 AVVNGYGEE

-590 DNKTVSSLAGTVVEA
+590 DDKTVSSLAGSAVET
-605 NRDADR
+605 N
-611 EVIKEADKKGDK
+611 KEA
-623 KVSKETENAG
+623 ENAG

>member
-1 MSQVNANAKNKSRSS
+1 MY
-16 QAKVKSAPSILYWR
+16 L
-30 FVVVVAGI
+30 
-38 VLVFVGLGIRAA
+38 
-50 YIQIVSPDLLIKR
+50 
-63 GDNRT
+63 
-68 LRTRVNP
+68 
-75 LHRGLIVDR
+75 
-84 NGQQLAVSVPVRAI
+84 
-98 WADPKAIAQAIRKSE
+98 
-113 ENALQDPSFDLQAKQ
+113 
-128 YEDNKRWQ
+128 
-136 ALAEVLG
+136 
-143 QNLDELKEKVS
+143 
-154 NPEKRFVY
+154 
-162 VQRQVSH
+162 QRQVSP
-169 AMAEYVEELKLAGIY
+169 AMAEYVEKLKIAGIY

-226 AHGSRKIRRDGKG
+226 AQGSRKIRRDGKG
-239 RMVELIEFEEGKKP
+239 RTVELIASEEGEKP
-253 KNIQLTIDQRIQALA
+253 QNIQLTIDQRIQALA

-278 YKATSGSAVVVAV
+278 YNATSGSAVVVAV
-291 NTGEILALVNS
+291 KTGEILALVNS
-302 PSFNPN
+302 PSYNPN
-308 NRAGVSTHRI
+308 NRTGVSAHRI

-341 LEFGSAQADSMIDTS
+341 LEFGTAQADSLIDTS

-379 DIIRKSSNMGISKLA
+379 EVIRKSSNMGISKLA

-420 GETDGIFNERARWS
+420 GESSGIFNNRNRWS

-449 TALQLARMYSILG
+449 TALQLAKMYSILG
-462 DGGIRR
+462 DGGIKR
-468 PLSIIKTDTP
+468 PLSIVKPDAP
-478 VESERVISA
+478 VASERVISEH
-487 QSTQQILHM
+487 STKQVLHM
-496 MESVTEKNGSAE
+496 MESVLQEGGSAE
-508 QAQIPGYRVAG
+508 KASVPGYRVAG

-526 AVANGYGEE
+526 ANVNGYGDE

-548 PQLAVVILINEPKGE
+548 PRLAVVVLINEPKGE
-563 LYYAGQTAAP
+563 LYYAGLTAAP

-590 DNKTVSSLAGTVVEA
+590 DDKTVSSLAVTPVET
-605 NRDADR
+605 NL
-611 EVIKEADKKGDK
+611 
-623 KVSKETENAG
+623 ETLNAG

>member
-1 MSQVNANAKNKSRSS
+1 MSRANTNSKNKNSS
-16 QAKVKSAPSILYWR
+16 NQAKVNSVQGILHWR
-30 FVVVVAGI
+30 FVVVVASI
-38 VLVFVGLGIRAA
+38 LLVFVGLGIRAA
-50 YIQIVSPDLLIKR
+50 YIQVVSPDLLIKR

-68 LRTRVNP
+68 LRTHVNP

-98 WADPKAIAQAIRKSE
+98 WADPKTIAQSIQEAKDKAE
-113 ENALQDPSFDLQAKQ
+113 DDPSFDLKAKQ
-128 YEDNKRWQ
+128 RENKKRWQ

-143 QNLDELKEKVS
+143 QDLDKLKAKVS
-154 NPEKRFVY
+154 NPKKRFVY
-162 VQRQVSH
+162 VQRQVSP
-169 AMAEYVEELKLAGIY
+169 AMAEYVAQLKLPGIY

-226 AHGSRKIRRDGKG
+226 AQGSRKIRRDGKG

-253 KNIQLTIDQRIQALA
+253 QDIQLTIDQRIQALA

-278 YKATSGSAVVVAV
+278 FKATSGSAVVVAV

-308 NRAGVSTHRI
+308 NRSGVSAHRI

-341 LEFGSAQADSMIDTS
+341 LEFGSAKVDSLIDTS

-379 DIIRKSSNMGISKLA
+379 EIIRKSSNMGTSKLA

-420 GETDGIFNERARWS
+420 GESNGIFNERNRWS

-449 TALQLARMYSILG
+449 TALQLAKMYSILG
-462 DGGIRR
+462 DGGIKR
-468 PLSIIKTDTP
+468 PLSILKPDEP
-478 VESERVISA
+478 VESERVISEHA
-487 QSTQQILHM
+487 TQQVLHM
-496 MESVTEKNGSAE
+496 MESVLQEGGSA
-508 QAQIPGYRVAG
+508 QKASVPGYRVAG

-526 AVANGYGEE
+526 ANANGYGEE

-563 LYYAGQTAAP
+563 LYYAGHTAAP

-590 DNKTVSSLAGTVVEA
+590 DDKTVSSLAVSSVDTSMEA
-605 NRDADR
+605 A
-611 EVIKEADKKGDK
+611 
-623 KVSKETENAG
+623 NAG

>member
-1 MSQVNANAKNKSRSS
+1 MTRVSTNTKNKNRTS
-16 QAKVKSAPSILYWR
+16 QAKINSNPGIPHWR
-30 FVVVVAGI
+30 FVMVVGFI
-38 VLVFVGLGIRAA
+38 ILVFVGLSIRAA
-50 YIQIVSPDLLIKR
+50 YIQVVSPDLLIKR

-68 LRTRVNP
+68 LRTRDNP

-98 WADPKAIAQAIRKSE
+98 WADPKAIAQSIKEVE
-113 ENALQDPSFDLQAKQ
+113 ENAKQDPSFDLKAKQ
-128 YEDNKRWQ
+128 YEVSKRWQ

-169 AMAEYVEELKLAGIY
+169 AMAEYVEELKLTGIY

-226 AHGSRKIRRDGKG
+226 AQGSRKIRRDGKG

-253 KNIQLTIDQRIQALA
+253 QNIQLTIDQRIQALA

-278 YKATSGSAVVVAV
+278 YKATSGSVVVVAV

-308 NRAGVSTHRI
+308 NRAGVSAHRI

-341 LEFGSAQADSMIDTS
+341 LEFGSAQVDSLIDTS

-401 LLDMYYNVG
+401 FLDMYYNVG

-420 GETDGIFNERARWS
+420 GETNGIFNESARWS

-496 MESVTEKNGSAE
+496 MESVTARDGSAE
-508 QAQIPGYRVAG
+508 RAQVPGYRVAG

-590 DNKTVSSLAGTVVEA
+590 DDKTVSSLAGAVVEA
-605 NRDADR
+605 DK
-611 EVIKEADKKGDK
+611 EV
-623 KVSKETENAG
+623 ENAG

>member
-1 MSQVNANAKNKSRSS
+1 MSRINTNTKPKNRTS
-16 QAKVKSAPSILYWR
+16 QAKVNSNPSIPHWR
-30 FVVVVAGI
+30 FVVVVTGI
-38 VLVFVGLGIRAA
+38 ILVFVGLSIRAA
-50 YIQIVSPDLLIKR
+50 YIQVVSPDLLIKR

-68 LRTRVNP
+68 LRTRDNP

-98 WADPKAIAQAIRKSE
+98 WADPKAIAQSIKKAE
-113 ENALQDPSFDLQAKQ
+113 EDAKQDPSFDLKAKQ
-128 YEDNKRWQ
+128 YEVNKRWQ

-226 AHGSRKIRRDGKG
+226 AQGSRKIRRDGKG

-253 KNIQLTIDQRIQALA
+253 QNIQLTIDQRIQALA

-308 NRAGVSTHRI
+308 NRAGVSAHRI

-341 LEFGSAQADSMIDTS
+341 LEFGSAQADSLIDTS

-367 RDPRNYGEIDLT
+367 
-379 DIIRKSSNMGISKLA
+379 
-394 LSVPKEF
+394 
-401 LLDMYYNVG
+401 
-410 LMSDSGANLL
+410 
-420 GETDGIFNERARWS
+420 
-434 DFELSTLSFGYGISV
+434 
-449 TALQLARMYSILG
+449 
-462 DGGIRR
+462 
-468 PLSIIKTDTP
+468 
-478 VESERVISA
+478 
-487 QSTQQILHM
+487 
-496 MESVTEKNGSAE
+496 
-508 QAQIPGYRVAG
+508 
-519 KTGTSRK
+519 
-526 AVANGYGEE
+526 
-535 YVNIFAGVAPVSD
+535 
-548 PQLAVVILINEPKGE
+548 
-563 LYYAGQTAAP
+563 
-573 VFAKIMAASLQM
+573 
-585 LNVPP
+585 
-590 DNKTVSSLAGTVVEA
+590 
-605 NRDADR
+605 
-611 EVIKEADKKGDK
+611 
-623 KVSKETENAG
+623 

>member
-1 MSQVNANAKNKSRSS
+1 MSRVSSDSRNKSSS
-16 QAKVKSAPSILYWR
+16 NQAKVNSAPSFLHWR
-30 FVVVVAGI
+30 FVLVVAAI
-38 VLVFVGLGIRAA
+38 LLVFVGLGIRAA
-50 YIQIVSPDLLIKR
+50 YIQVVSPDLLIKQ

-68 LRTRVNP
+68 LRTRANP

-98 WADPKAIAQAIRKSE
+98 WADPKAIAQSIQEAQQKAKE
-113 ENALQDPSFDLQAKQ
+113 DPSFDLQAQQRENK
-128 YEDNKRWQ
+128 KRWQ

-143 QNLDELKEKVS
+143 QNLHKLREKVS

-162 VQRQVSH
+162 VQRQVSP
-169 AMAEYVEELKLAGIY
+169 AMAEYVEELKLPGIY

-226 AHGSRKIRRDGKG
+226 AQGSRKIRRDGKG
-239 RMVELIEFEEGKKP
+239 RMVELIESEAGKRP
-253 KNIQLTIDQRIQALA
+253 QDIQLTIDQRIQALA

-308 NRAGVSTHRI
+308 NRAGVSAHRI

-341 LEFGSAQADSMIDTS
+341 LEFGSAQVDSLIDTS

-379 DIIRKSSNMGISKLA
+379 EIIRKSSNMGTSKLA

-401 LLDMYYNVG
+401 LLDMYYHVG

-420 GETDGIFNERARWS
+420 GETNGIFNERNRWS

-462 DGGIRR
+462 DGGIKR
-468 PLSIIKTDTP
+468 PLSIVKPDEP
-478 VESERVISA
+478 VESERVISEHA
-487 QSTQQILHM
+487 TQQVLRM
-496 MESVTEKNGSAE
+496 MESVIQEGGSA
-508 QAQIPGYRVAG
+508 QKASVSGYRVAG

-526 AVANGYGEE
+526 ANGNGYGEE

-590 DNKTVSSLAGTVVEA
+590 DDKTVSSIAVSPFKTS
-605 NRDADR
+605 
-611 EVIKEADKKGDK
+611 KEAL
-623 KVSKETENAG
+623 NAG

>member
-1 MSQVNANAKNKSRSS
+1 MSRVSTDPKNTNRAN
-16 QAKVKSAPSILYWR
+16 QAKVNGAPSLLHWR
-30 FVVVVAGI
+30 FVVVVAAI
-38 VLVFVGLGIRAA
+38 LLVFIGLGIRAA
-50 YIQIVSPDLLIKR
+50 YIQVVSPDLLIKR

-68 LRTRVNP
+68 LRTRSNP

-98 WADPKAIAQAIRKSE
+98 WADPKTIAQSIQDAE
-113 ENALQDPSFDLQAKQ
+113 EKAKQDPSFNLKAKLR
-128 YEDNKRWQ
+128 ENKKRWQ
-136 ALAEVLG
+136 ALAEILG
-143 QNLDELKEKVS
+143 QDLDKLKQKVS

-162 VQRQVSH
+162 VQRQVSP
-169 AMAEYVEELKLAGIY
+169 AMADYVAQLKLAGIY

-226 AHGSRKIRRDGKG
+226 AQGSRKIRRDGKG
-239 RMVELIEFEEGKKP
+239 RMVELIEFEKGKKP
-253 KNIQLTIDQRIQALA
+253 QDIQLTIDQRIQALA

-308 NRAGVSTHRI
+308 NRAGVSAHRI

-323 TDAYEPGSSVK
+323 TDAYEPGSSIK

-341 LEFGSAQADSMIDTS
+341 LEFGSAKVDSLIDTS

-367 RDPRNYGEIDLT
+367 RDSRNYGEIDLT
-379 DIIRKSSNMGISKLA
+379 EIIRKSSNMGTSKLA
-394 LSVPKEF
+394 LSVPKDF
-401 LLDMYYNVG
+401 LLDIYYNVG

-420 GETDGIFNERARWS
+420 GESNGIFNERNRWS

-449 TALQLARMYSILG
+449 TALQLAKMYSILG
-462 DGGIRR
+462 DGGVKR
-468 PLSIIKTDTP
+468 PLSIIKPDEP
-478 VESERVISA
+478 VESERVISELA
-487 QSTQQILHM
+487 TQQVLHM
-496 MESVTEKNGSAE
+496 MESVLQEGGSA
-508 QAQIPGYRVAG
+508 QKARVAGYRVAG

-526 AVANGYGEE
+526 ANANGYGEE
-535 YVNIFAGVAPVSD
+535 YVNIFAGIAPVSD
-548 PQLAVVILINEPKGE
+548 PQLAVVVLINEPKGE
-563 LYYAGQTAAP
+563 LYYAGHTAAP

-590 DNKTVSSLAGTVVEA
+590 DDKTVSSLAASSVDTFSEA
-605 NRDADR
+605 A
-611 EVIKEADKKGDK
+611 
-623 KVSKETENAG
+623 NAG

>member
-1 MSQVNANAKNKSRSS
+1 MSRVSSHSRNKSSS
-16 QAKVKSAPSILYWR
+16 NQAKVNSAPSFLHWR
-30 FVVVVAGI
+30 FVLVVVAI
-38 VLVFVGLGIRAA
+38 LLVFVGLGIRAA
-50 YIQIVSPDLLIKR
+50 YIQVVSPDSLIKQ

-68 LRTRVNP
+68 LRTRTNP

-98 WADPKAIAQAIRKSE
+98 WADPKAIAQSIQEAQQKAKE
-113 ENALQDPSFDLQAKQ
+113 DPSFDLQAQQRENK
-128 YEDNKRWQ
+128 KRWQ

-143 QNLDELKEKVS
+143 QNLHKLREKVS

-162 VQRQVSH
+162 VQRQVSP
-169 AMAEYVEELKLAGIY
+169 AMAEYVEKLKLPGIY
-184 LRDESRRYYPSGE
+184 LRDESKRYYPSGE

-215 VEKLYNKWLAG
+215 VEKLYNTWLAG
-226 AHGSRKIRRDGKG
+226 AQGSRKIRRDGKG
-239 RMVELIEFEEGKKP
+239 RMVELIESEAGKRP
-253 KNIQLTIDQRIQALA
+253 QDIQLTIDQRIQALA

-308 NRAGVSTHRI
+308 NRAGVSAHRI

-341 LEFGSAQADSMIDTS
+341 LEFGSAQVDSLIDTS

-379 DIIRKSSNMGISKLA
+379 EIIRKSSNMGTSKLA

-401 LLDMYYNVG
+401 LLDMYYHVG

-420 GETDGIFNERARWS
+420 GETNGIFNERNRWS

-462 DGGIRR
+462 DGGIKR
-468 PLSIIKTDTP
+468 PLSIVKPDEP
-478 VESERVISA
+478 VESERVISEHA
-487 QSTQQILHM
+487 TQQVLRM
-496 MESVTEKNGSAE
+496 MESVIQEGGSA
-508 QAQIPGYRVAG
+508 QKASVPGYRVAG

-526 AVANGYGEE
+526 ANANGYGEE

-590 DNKTVSSLAGTVVEA
+590 DDKTVSSIAVFPFEA
-605 NRDADR
+605 S
-611 EVIKEADKKGDK
+611 KEAL
-623 KVSKETENAG
+623 NAG

>member
-1 MSQVNANAKNKSRSS
+1 MSRLSSNAHNKNNTK
-16 QAKVKSAPSILYWR
+16 QAKVNSAPSLLHWR
-30 FVVVVAGI
+30 FVVVVTTI
-38 VLVFVGLGIRAA
+38 LMVFVGLGIRAA
-50 YIQIVSPDLLIKR
+50 YIQVVSPDLLIQQ

-98 WADPKAIAQAIRKSE
+98 WADPKAIAQSIQE
-113 ENALQDPSFDLQAKQ
+113 EHKKAQEDPTFDLQGKQ
-128 YEDNKRWQ
+128 NENTKRWQ

-143 QNLDELKEKVS
+143 QNLGTLKEKVS

-162 VQRQVSH
+162 LQRQVSP

-205 TNVDDAGIEG
+205 TNVDDIGIEG
-215 VEKLYNKWLAG
+215 VEKLYNKLLAG
-226 AHGSRKIRRDGKG
+226 AQGSRKIRRDGKG
-239 RMVELIEFEEGKKP
+239 RMVELIEFEEGEKP
-253 KNIQLTIDQRIQALA
+253 QNIQLTIDQRIQALA

-302 PSFNPN
+302 PSYNPN

-323 TDAYEPGSSVK
+323 TDAYEPGSSIK

-341 LEFGSAQADSMIDTS
+341 LEFGSAQVDSLIDTS

-367 RDPRNYGEIDLT
+367 RDSRNYGEIDLT
-379 DIIRKSSNMGISKLA
+379 DIIRKSSNMGTSKLA

-420 GETDGIFNERARWS
+420 GESSGIFNHRARWS

-468 PLSIIKTDTP
+468 PLSIIKRDTP
-478 VESERVISA
+478 VQSERVISA
-487 QSTQQILHM
+487 QATKQILQM
-496 MESVTEKNGSAE
+496 METVTEQNGSAE
-508 QAQIPGYRVAG
+508 KAQVPGYRVAG

-526 AVANGYGEE
+526 AIANGYGDE

-563 LYYAGQTAAP
+563 LYYAGHTAAP
-573 VFAKIMAASLQM
+573 VFSKIMAASLQM

-590 DNKTVSSLAGTVVEA
+590 DDKTVSSLAGSS
-605 NRDADR
+605 
-611 EVIKEADKKGDK
+611 VITSMGA
-623 KVSKETENAG
+623 ENAG

>member
-1 MSQVNANAKNKSRSS
+1 MKRVKAEPKTKRKTN
-16 QAKVKSAPSILYWR
+16 QAKANTVPAPLHWR
-30 FVVVVAGI
+30 FVLVISAI
-38 VLVFVGLGIRAA
+38 MLVFVGLGIRAA
-50 YIQIVSPDLLIKR
+50 YIQVVSPDLLIQQ

-68 LRTRVNP
+68 LRTRSNP

-98 WADPKAIAQAIRKSE
+98 WADPKAIADADIAAQEK
-113 ENALQDPSFDLQAKQ
+113 ALVDPSFSLVAKQ
-128 YEDNKRWQ
+128 REDQKRWK

-143 QNLDELKEKVS
+143 QDIDDLQQRVS
-154 NPEKRFVY
+154 DPSKRFVY
-162 VQRQVSH
+162 VQRQVSP
-169 AMAEYVEELKLAGIY
+169 AMAEYVEKLKLAGVY

-197 VSAHVVGF
+197 VSAHLVGF
-205 TNVDDAGIEG
+205 TNVDDTGIEG

-226 AHGSRKIRRDGKG
+226 TQGTRKIRRDGKG
-239 RMVELIEFEEGKKP
+239 RMVELIEFEEGEKP
-253 KNIQLTIDQRIQALA
+253 KDIQLTIDQRIQALA

-291 NTGEILALVNS
+291 KTGEILALVNS

-308 NRAGVSTHRI
+308 NRSGVSTHRI

-341 LEFGSAQADSMIDTS
+341 LEFGSAEVDSVIDTS

-367 RDPRNYGEIDLT
+367 RDSRNYGEIDLT
-379 DIIRKSSNMGISKLA
+379 EIIRKSSNMGTSKLA

-401 LLDMYYNVG
+401 LLDMFYNVG

-420 GETDGIFNERARWS
+420 GESDGIFNEQGRWS

-462 DGGIRR
+462 DGGVRR
-468 PLSIIKTDTP
+468 PLSIIKSERT
-478 VESERVISA
+478 VETERVIS
-487 QSTQQILHM
+487 QQATKDVLAM
-496 MESVTEKNGSAE
+496 METVTQKNGSAE
-508 QAQIPGYRVAG
+508 QARVPGYRVAG

-526 AVANGYGEE
+526 AIANGYGEE

-563 LYYAGQTAAP
+563 LYYAGLTAAP
-573 VFAKIMAASLQM
+573 VFSKVMGASLQM

-590 DNKTVSSLAGTVVEA
+590 DDKTVSSLAKSSLDTP
-605 NRDADR
+605 
-611 EVIKEADKKGDK
+611 KEAA
-623 KVSKETENAG
+623 NAG